1 MTRSVVV
8 VALAALLIAAG
19 GEAASPP
26 PGVEA
31 SAPRAVG
38 FADAFDYVVEATVP
52 WSEAETAEL
61 TADVGPFTVLD
72 AEPVARSR
80 HGEATV
86 IRLSRRL
93 ACMDDGCVGTARSLR
108 AVLPAPV
115 LVSASG
121 SVTGRP
127 TVVQV
132 DGRVAPASVRPSR
145 DVFRADP
152 TVPPASGTSPTNVAV
167 ALTTIAVAALLVAL
181 LLLVSM
187 RRGSA
192 VPDVDPLARAIRLVR
207 ESAGRPEADR
217 RRAADLLA
225 RTARDRDRRPL
236 AAEATRIAWAPALPT
251 PRTVEDLAAGAARE
265 TT

>member
-8 VALAALLIAAG
+8 AALAALLIAVA
-19 GEAASPP
+19 GEAAGPP
-26 PGVEA
+26 PGIEA

-52 WSEAETAEL
+52 SSEVETAEL

-72 AEPVARSR
+72 AEPVARTT
-80 HGEATV
+80 HGDATV
-86 IRLSRRL
+86 IRLARRL
-93 ACMDDGCVGTARSLR
+93 ACVDDGCVGRARSLR
-108 AVLPAPV
+108 ALLPAPV

-127 TVVQV
+127 TVVRV
-132 DGRVAPASVRPSR
+132 DGRVAPASVRPSP
-145 DVFRADP
+145 DVFRADT

-167 ALTTIAVAALLVAL
+167 ALTTIAVAALLLAL
-181 LLLVSM
+181 LLLLSM
-187 RRGSA
+187 RRGST
-192 VPDVDPLARAIRLVR
+192 VPDDDPLARAIRLVR

-225 RTARDRDRRPL
+225 RTAGDRDRRRL
-236 AAEATRIAWAPALPT
+236 AAEATRIAWAPSLPT
-251 PRTVEDLAAGAARE
+251 PGTVEDLAASATRE

>member
-1 MTRSVVV
+1 MTRSVFVA
-8 VALAALLIAAG
+8 ALAALLIAAG
-19 GEAASPP
+19 GEAAGPP
-26 PGVEA
+26 PSVEV

-38 FADAFDYVVEATVP
+38 FADAFDYVVEAMVP
-52 WSEAETAEL
+52 SSEAETAEL

-72 AEPVARSR
+72 AEPVARTTR
-80 HGEATV
+80 GDATV
-86 IRLSRRL
+86 IRLARRL
-93 ACMDDGCVGTARSLR
+93 ACMDDGCVGRARSR
-108 AVLPAPV
+108 GAVLPAPV

-121 SVTGRP
+121 SVTGRT
-127 TVVQV
+127 TVVRI
-132 DGRVAPASVRPSR
+132 DGRVAPATVRPSP
-145 DVFRADP
+145 DVFRADT
-152 TVPPASGTSPTNVAV
+152 TVPPTSGTSPTKVAV

-192 VPDVDPLARAIRLVR
+192 VPDDPLARAIRLVR

-225 RTARDRDRRPL
+225 RTAGDRDRRPL
-236 AAEATRIAWAPALPT
+236 AAEAMRIAWAPSLPT
-251 PRTVEDLAAGAARE
+251 PRTVEDLAASATRE